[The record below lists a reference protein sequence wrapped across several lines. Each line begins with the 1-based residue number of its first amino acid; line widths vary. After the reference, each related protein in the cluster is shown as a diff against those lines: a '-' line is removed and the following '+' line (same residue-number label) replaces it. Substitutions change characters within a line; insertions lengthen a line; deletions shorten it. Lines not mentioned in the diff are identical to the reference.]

1 MDKQWY
7 TITKYNK
14 ETLYTGMLRVATGS
28 LFFIKFFIS
37 TLPKI
42 DVLKSITYLK
52 NQYELK
58 KNKRTPLGHKWGLHD
73 ENNVNILILSINENS
88 VNISQKE

>member
-1 MDKQWY
+1 
-7 TITKYNK
+7 
-14 ETLYTGMLRVATGS
+14 MLRVATGS

-58 KNKRTPLGHKWGLHD
+58 KINVHRWGTSED
-73 ENNVNILILSINENS
+73 CMMKIM
-88 VNISQKE
+88 